1 MHSLVRVGTFASLL
15 QNAQH
20 PTIWTSDSSWFS
32 SVLNHLTKTLIMQ
45 TRLLLSIFFAL
56 CTMNIM
62 ATPSRR
68 GTNYC
73 SNGAKIDKDE
83 NTWASSVVLSRSILG
98 LSSLLISDGCDPSD
112 SKGLKS
118 AHNCKNSGG
127 KYYLCKQGDTW
138 TCAKVKNML
147 GKEKGECSCSCRR

>member
-1 MHSLVRVGTFASLL
+1 MDLRLELVLFCPR
-15 QNAQH
+15 
-20 PTIWTSDSSWFS
+20 
-32 SVLNHLTKTLIMQ
+32 LTKTLIMQ
-45 TRLLLSIFFAL
+45 TRLLLSIFLAL

-83 NTWASSVVLSRSILG
+83 NTWASSVVLSRSLLG

-118 AHNCKNSGG
+118 AHNCKTSGG

-147 GKEKGECSCSCRR
+147 GKEKGECFL

>member
-1 MHSLVRVGTFASLL
+1 MLTPLVVHSASGRLFPCTGGYL
-15 QNAQH
+15 RLTTIKAQH

-32 SVLNHLTKTLIMQ
+32 SVLNHFPKTPMMQ
-45 TRLLLSIFFAL
+45 TRLLLSIFLAL

-68 GTNYC
+68 GTNHC

-83 NTWASSVVLSRSILG
+83 TRWA
-98 LSSLLISDGCDPSD
+98 SDGCDPSD

-118 AHNCKNSGG
+118 AHNCKNAGG

-138 TCAKVKNML
+138 TCSKVKNML
-147 GKEKGECSCSCRR
+147 GLEKGECFL

>member
-1 MHSLVRVGTFASLL
+1 
-15 QNAQH
+15 
-20 PTIWTSDSSWFS
+20 
-32 SVLNHLTKTLIMQ
+32 MQ
-45 TRLLLSIFFAL
+45 TRLLLSIFLAL
-56 CTMNIM
+56 CTVNIM

-83 NTWASSVVLSRSILG
+83 NTWA
-98 LSSLLISDGCDPSD
+98 SDGCDPSD

-147 GKEKGECSCSCRR
+147 GKEKGECFL